1 MNEHGD
7 TMARRSFLAGTVA
20 AAAAV
25 SAGRGLGAESAKE
38 ARANAG
44 GVSLRDKFFGCI
56 AGCHI
61 GSAMG
66 APVEGWSYERIEKEY
81 GLLDKLLPY
90 SHYGKKD
97 WVREPGT
104 TEDGVER
111 QKLMITAILEKQ
123 DRINAED
130 LRRAW
135 VDHMNPNAAGLVSEP
150 FEGALLA
157 MAKTHIPAS
166 DIGKYCDYSGLVSL
180 SRSCHP
186 IGLINAGDIRG
197 AIDDIREVGQLYN
210 TANSRGIL
218 WAEVTVTAIAAA
230 TKSGATVDSVIGA
243 VFDNC
248 DKVDTRSSARR
259 HSRRNRAGAETHRQL
274 QRCARDAPE
283 VRRHLQRHGDRLAH
297 SYANE
302 MVTKAICVL
311 RMTKGNTWEAMKAG
325 VNMGRDTDCLTAVA
339 AGMSGALS
347 GAGSIPPEIIRQAD
361 HATSVNP
368 HTNSKRTLRETS
380 DGLYNAFKAR
390 LARMKTY
397 IDEMDA
403 ASDASQRR
411 FIRRSRVKAG
421 VSAKLSS
428 FARKLPLQLSLVTA
442 AAPVPTSGGC

>member
-1 MNEHGD
+1 MRQRAD
-7 TMARRSFLAGTVA
+7 SIDRRSFLASSLAVAGA
-20 AAAAV
+20 AATGN
-25 SAGRGLGAESAKE
+25 GRALGQATQTGSVA
-38 ARANAG
+38 
-44 GVSLRDKFFGCI
+44 LREKFFGCI

-66 APVEGWSYERIEKEY
+66 APVEGWSYDRIEKEH
-81 GLLDKLLPY
+81 GLLDRLLPY
-90 SHYGKKD
+90 SHYGRKD

-111 QKLMITAILEKQ
+111 QKLMITAIIEKQ

-157 MAKTHIPAS
+157 MARTHIPAT

-197 AIDDIREVGQLYN
+197 AIDDVREVGQLYN
-210 TANSRGIL
+210 TANSRGVL

-230 TKSGATVDSVIGA
+230 TKPGATVDSVIGA

-248 DKVDTRSSARR
+248 DKVDTRFFRPAGIRGEIERALSLTADCSDVRDMRR
-259 HSRRNRAGAETHRQL
+259 KFDSMYSGSGM
-274 QRCARDAPE
+274 
-283 VRRHLQRHGDRLAH
+283 VYAH

-302 MVTKAICVL
+302 IVAKAICVL
-311 RMTKGNTWEAMKAG
+311 QMTQGNTWEAMKAG

-339 AGMSGALS
+339 AGICGALS
-347 GAGSIPPEIIRQAD
+347 GADSIPAEILKQAD

-368 HTNSKRTLRETS
+368 HTNSKRTLRENS

-390 LARMKTY
+390 LARMKAY
-397 IDEMDA
+397 ADEMDHA
-403 ASDASQRR
+403 
-411 FIRRSRVKAG
+411 
-421 VSAKLSS
+421 
-428 FARKLPLQLSLVTA
+428 
-442 AAPVPTSGGC
+442 